1 MTTPAT
7 TGAASTALAALGNLK
22 GAIQNVKASVVIAGG
37 DPILRL
43 GRDGK
48 WVFGAENLEPEEGSR
63 WAVNPLSLRHGIVCW
78 KVVPQGSKES
88 PELFGKHLVSA
99 TQPKPAPT
107 QAHDKNGNPVD
118 HNAHPWADVIGVD
131 FKCISGED
139 DGEQVIYE
147 PSSTGGLNAMSDL
160 MDAVLKAIDEHPERP
175 VAIIELESDH
185 YNHKTYG
192 KTYIPKFKIVDWVSM
207 DGVGAAAPAPE
218 EPKVETAKVETAK
231 AETAKAETKS
241 ANEPEPQ
248 TQEQSPEPAGSTSTG
263 EGSGERRRRR
273 RAA

>member
-1 MTTPAT
+1 MNTPAT

-22 GAIQNVKASVVIAGG
+22 GAIQNVKQSVVIAGG

-78 KVVPQGSKES
+78 KVIPQGSKES

-131 FKCISGED
+131 LRCVSGED
-139 DGEQVIYE
+139 EGEQVIYE

-160 MDAVLKAIDEHPERP
+160 MDAVLKAIDEHPDRP

-207 DGVGAAAPAPE
+207 DGVAA
-218 EPKVETAKVETAK
+218 EP
-231 AETAKAETKS
+231 
-241 ANEPEPQ
+241 ANEPEVETEKADPAPAN
-248 TQEQSPEPAGSTSTG
+248 TNTADEGKGGATAAAPEP
-263 EGSGERRRRR
+263 EQQGERRRRR
-273 RAA
+273 RSA